1 MKTEITFFVKS
12 YFGNCQSWQHCF
24 FSSGLASCCLC
35 IADIFLVAPK
45 SSKKHEESC
54 FQPWAWLLLQ
64 NVQPELEFFFSYFLG
79 LNNGKDITDEAL
91 RSASEDRDDEA
102 LASDADISDTEDN
115 VPDIKQ
121 ATNPNDEDSIAADD
135 N

>member
-1 MKTEITFFVKS
+1 MFPTLSLTFTPK
-12 YFGNCQSWQHCF
+12 CPTKLQAPIF
-24 FSSGLASCCLC
+24 F
-35 IADIFLVAPK
+35 PT
-45 SSKKHEESC
+45 
-54 FQPWAWLLLQ
+54 
-64 NVQPELEFFFSYFLG
+64 FLG

>member
-1 MKTEITFFVKS
+1 MKSHVSNLELDFYFKMSNQTRIFLPIFFV
-12 YFGNCQSWQHCF
+12 
-24 FSSGLASCCLC
+24 
-35 IADIFLVAPK
+35 
-45 SSKKHEESC
+45 
-54 FQPWAWLLLQ
+54 
-64 NVQPELEFFFSYFLG
+64 G

>member
-1 MKTEITFFVKS
+1 MKSHVSNLELDFYFKMSNQTRILLPIFV
-12 YFGNCQSWQHCF
+12 
-24 FSSGLASCCLC
+24 
-35 IADIFLVAPK
+35 
-45 SSKKHEESC
+45 
-54 FQPWAWLLLQ
+54 
-64 NVQPELEFFFSYFLG
+64 G

>member
-1 MKTEITFFVKS
+1 MKSHVSNLELDFYFKMSNQTRIFLTDFFV
-12 YFGNCQSWQHCF
+12 
-24 FSSGLASCCLC
+24 
-35 IADIFLVAPK
+35 
-45 SSKKHEESC
+45 
-54 FQPWAWLLLQ
+54 
-64 NVQPELEFFFSYFLG
+64 G

>member
-1 MKTEITFFVKS
+1 MKSHVSNLELDF
-12 YFGNCQSWQHCF
+12 YFKMSNQNKKF
-24 FSSGLASCCLC
+24 FS
-35 IADIFLVAPK
+35 DFV
-45 SSKKHEESC
+45 
-54 FQPWAWLLLQ
+54 
-64 NVQPELEFFFSYFLG
+64 G

>member
-1 MKTEITFFVKS
+1 MFPTLSLTFTSKCPTKLEFSYRFFFV
-12 YFGNCQSWQHCF
+12 
-24 FSSGLASCCLC
+24 
-35 IADIFLVAPK
+35 
-45 SSKKHEESC
+45 
-54 FQPWAWLLLQ
+54 
-64 NVQPELEFFFSYFLG
+64 G

>member
-1 MKTEITFFVKS
+1 MFPTLSLTFTSKCPTKLQFSSRFFV
-12 YFGNCQSWQHCF
+12 
-24 FSSGLASCCLC
+24 
-35 IADIFLVAPK
+35 
-45 SSKKHEESC
+45 
-54 FQPWAWLLLQ
+54 
-64 NVQPELEFFFSYFLG
+64 G

>member
-1 MKTEITFFVKS
+1 M
-12 YFGNCQSWQHCF
+12 
-24 FSSGLASCCLC
+24 C

-64 NVQPELEFFFSYFLG
+64 NVQPNYNFLTDFFLG

>member
-1 MKTEITFFVKS
+1 MSNQNRIFLCTDFFV
-12 YFGNCQSWQHCF
+12 
-24 FSSGLASCCLC
+24 
-35 IADIFLVAPK
+35 
-45 SSKKHEESC
+45 
-54 FQPWAWLLLQ
+54 
-64 NVQPELEFFFSYFLG
+64 G

>member
-1 MKTEITFFVKS
+1 MFPTLSLTFT
-12 YFGNCQSWQHCF
+12 
-24 FSSGLASCCLC
+24 
-35 IADIFLVAPK
+35 
-45 SSKKHEESC
+45 SKCPTK
-54 FQPWAWLLLQ
+54 
-64 NVQPELEFFFSYFLG
+64 LEFFSNFFVG